1 MEVSHSLIPEK
12 IKGRVDPGGG
22 TTVNRHAVKLI
33 DLIGVLVRHINH
45 GGAVRADLE
54 VPHVASFDERI
65 TELGDVPVAEGYA
78 VKFPHTI
85 GVLVGDV
92 DCGVSIR
99 ADLGKKYI
107 TPVNEG
113 TVELLPVFVWNR

>member
-1 MEVSHSLIPEK
+1 MK
-12 IKGRVDPGGG
+12 RRVDFGGD
-22 TTVNRHAVKLI
+22 TTVNGHAVKLEDI
-33 DLIGVLVRHINH
+33 SGILICHVDY

-65 TELGDVPVAEGYA
+65 AELGDVSVAEGYA
-78 VKFPHTI
+78 VKLSHTI
-85 GVLVGDV
+85 GILVGDV
-92 DCGVSIR
+92 DHGVSIR

-107 TPVNEG
+107 TTVNEG